1 MINGTPSE
9 LETHS
14 NWTVVGFSHL
24 EAHVQGIGDNF
35 IKMINETPSELETHS
50 NGTLVSFSHL
60 EAQFVHGQTGQMG
73 FRIGGHFERF
83 VV

>member
-1 MINGTPSE
+1 MFQPSGSPC
-9 LETHS
+9 TR
-14 NWTVVGFSHL
+14 
-24 EAHVQGIGDNF
+24 IGYDF

-50 NGTLVSFSHL
+50 NGTLVCFGHL
-60 EAQFVHGQTGQMG
+60 EAQFVVHGQTSQMG